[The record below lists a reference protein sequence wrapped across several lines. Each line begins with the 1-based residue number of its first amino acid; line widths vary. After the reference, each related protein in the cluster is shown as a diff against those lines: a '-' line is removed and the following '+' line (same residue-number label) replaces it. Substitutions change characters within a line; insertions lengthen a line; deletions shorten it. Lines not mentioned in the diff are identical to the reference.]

1 MCACDRDFVHVE
13 GEETKG
19 LMRELKKTWTRGG
32 ELVCVLV
39 ALWVEGLIF
48 LCGRERESKGV
59 SQPLSCH
66 PASKWPHIL

>member
-1 MCACDRDFVHVE
+1 VCDQDFVHVE

-39 ALWVEGLIF
+39 ALWVLGLIF
-48 LCGRERESKGV
+48 LCGRERERKGV
-59 SQPLSCH
+59 SQPLLRQPTSN
-66 PASKWPHIL
+66 WPCIL